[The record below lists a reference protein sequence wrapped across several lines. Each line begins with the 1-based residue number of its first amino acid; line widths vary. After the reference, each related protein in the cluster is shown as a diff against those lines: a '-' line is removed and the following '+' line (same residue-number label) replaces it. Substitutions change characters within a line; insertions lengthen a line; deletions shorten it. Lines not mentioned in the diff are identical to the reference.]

1 MDWWM
6 NSPVSVE
13 VAAISPPLPEVPPD
27 YCSRALALWPRL
39 ERGRLARVRHDPR
52 RVAAL
57 ISRRTNLPRG
67 AILEL
72 LGASSDETEAASPQ
86 N

>member
-1 MDWWM
+1 M
-6 NSPVSVE
+6 NSLAP
-13 VAAISPPLPEVPPD
+13 ASPAGTLAPLPDLLPD

-39 ERGRLARVRHDPR
+39 ERQRLARVRHDPR

-57 ISRRTNLPRG
+57 ISRRTTLSYA

-72 LGASSDETEAASPQ
+72 LGAPAAEPDAP
-86 N
+86 NRDH